1 MTKLIRIFAICVL
14 SPLAL
19 LAPSQ
24 MTAQEHR
31 AVEGA
36 KDAEN
41 KRITIVNQKSEIE
54 RQVGD
59 VTILDL
65 KGKTLAGKGQRVLQD
80 TIKRLLETGR
90 KKILLNLNG
99 VDKIDERS
107 FNVLLSSGFVGR
119 ILSPCFER
127 LVIQ

>member
-1 MTKLIRIFAICVL
+1 
-14 SPLAL
+14 
-19 LAPSQ
+19 